1 MPGQERVFFNAAF
14 VAATEVLAS
23 AWGTPEAVPRDRIIC
38 LTKITNDR
46 AAIGRDRGVSSLSTF
61 AITS

>member
-1 MPGQERVFFNAAF
+1 MPGKERVFFNAAF

-23 AWGTPEAVPRDRIIC
+23 AWGMPASVPRERIIS
-38 LTKITNDR
+38 LTKMTNDR